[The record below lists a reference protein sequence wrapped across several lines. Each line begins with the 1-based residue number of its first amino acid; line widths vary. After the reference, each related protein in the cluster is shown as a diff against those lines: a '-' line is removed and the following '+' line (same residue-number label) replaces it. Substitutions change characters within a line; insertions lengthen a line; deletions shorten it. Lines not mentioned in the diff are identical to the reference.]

1 MPWSETLLE
10 TIAWLETDNDQ
21 LSRLKFHGFN
31 GLALNALGQINM
43 ANKQPSTERF
53 RPVTAAINL
62 NHSTNYLKKR
72 TIEQLPV
79 ILLLPLIS
87 LSLGGLLNLSF
98 PKKVCA
104 VGYTAIGII

>member
-1 MPWSETLLE
+1 
-10 TIAWLETDNDQ
+10 
-21 LSRLKFHGFN
+21 LSRLKVQGFN
-31 GLALNALGQINM
+31 GLALNALGNINM
-43 ANKQPSTERF
+43 PNKQPSTKR
-53 RPVTAAINL
+53 L

-72 TIEQLPV
+72 IIEQLPV